1 MMPRGAAVHE
11 RLTRIWQSPPG
22 FYGWLA
28 AVNHRV
34 IGVRYVVTAFGFMVL
49 AGILALVM
57 RIQLAWPELQIVS
70 PAAFNQIFTM
80 HGTTMMFLFAVPVM
94 EGIGIYLVPLMIG
107 TRDMAFPR
115 LNAFG
120 YWIYLV
126 AGVMLYVS
134 FILGI
139 APDGGWFAYPP
150 LTGPGFSPG
159 PNVDFWVTMITFIEV
174 AALVAAVELIVTVFK
189 QRAPGMALHRLPLF
203 VWAQVTMSFMI
214 VFAMPVLM
222 LCSVQLMLDR
232 TIGTHF
238 FNPGG
243 GGEPLLWQHL
253 FWIFGHPDV
262 YIILLPALGIV
273 SMVIPTAV
281 RRPIVGYTWIAAA
294 TVAIGFFSFGLW
306 AHHMYATGLTLLGL
320 NFFAAVS
327 MLIAI
332 PSAVQIFAWI
342 ATIWRGRLER
352 LTTAFLYVIGFIV
365 LFILGGITGIMI
377 GSPVFN
383 WQVHDT
389 YFIVAHFHYVLV
401 GGAVFPLF
409 AAFYFWFPK
418 VTGRMLSERLGRWNF
433 WLTFIGFNAT
443 FLPMHL
449 TGFRGMP
456 RRVYTYLAELDIGL
470 LNLVSSLGA
479 FVMAVGVLLF
489 ALNVA
494 VSLLFGKR
502 AAAALAYVGLASY
515 DRVSLAVLQRKMA
528 RRFPAVRGTGRIFQ
542 VLADLSSVQPAD
554 GPTDLAAAARH
565 YAAQLT
571 QRGPLLLISDMFD
584 ANAERAISELAGTRC
599 DVAVLHTLSSDELD
613 PPFEGDLRLV
623 DRETGEGVDITAD
636 LYTLD
641 RYRQRLAEWQAH
653 LEEVSTKRRVA
664 YVPTPTTLPL
674 ADLVFAELRRR
685 RVVAA

>member
-1 MMPRGAAVHE
+1 MTAHGAAVHA
-11 RLTRIWQSPPG
+11 RLTRIWENPPG
-22 FYGWLA
+22 FYGWLT
-28 AVNHRV
+28 AVNHRA

-57 RIQLAWPELQIVS
+57 RVQLAWPELRVVG
-70 PAAFNQIFTM
+70 PDAFNQMFTL

-120 YWIYLV
+120 YWIYLL

-134 FILGI
+134 FLFGV

-150 LTGPGFSPG
+150 LTGPGYSLG
-159 PNVDFWVTMITFIEV
+159 ANIDFWVTMITFLEV

-203 VWAQVTMSFMI
+203 VWAQVVMSFMI
-214 VFAMPVLM
+214 VFAMPPLM
-222 LCSVQLMLDR
+222 LVSVQLMFDR
-232 TIGTHF
+232 TLGTHF

-243 GGEPLLWQHL
+243 GGEPMLWQHL

-281 RRPIVGYTWIAAA
+281 RRPIVGYTWIAAG

-327 MLIAI
+327 MLITV

-342 ATIWRGRLER
+342 ATIWRGRFAT
-352 LTTAFLYVIGFIV
+352 LTTAFLFVIGFIV

-377 GSPVFN
+377 GAPVFD

-409 AAFYFWFPK
+409 AGFYFWFPK
-418 VTGRMLSERLGRWNF
+418 VTGRMLSEGLGRWNF
-433 WLTFIGFNAT
+433 WLTFIGFNVT

-456 RRVYTYLAELDIGL
+456 RRVYTYLSELDIER
-470 LNLVSSLGA
+470 LNLVSSVGA
-479 FVMAVGVLLF
+479 FVMAAGILVF

-494 VSLLFGKR
+494 VSLLVGKR
-502 AAAALAYVGLASY
+502 AGDNPWGGESLEWATSSPPPQYNFAVIPTIRSRHPLWEQPELAASVHPDAGPWPDVDPERQDRAIVVTTVLDAAPDHVDNLPGPTLWPLWAALG
-515 DRVSLAVLQRKMA
+515 
-528 RRFPAVRGTGRIFQ
+528 
-542 VLADLSSVQPAD
+542 
-554 GPTDLAAAARH
+554 
-565 YAAQLT
+565 
-571 QRGPLLLISDMFD
+571 
-584 ANAERAISELAGTRC
+584 AGTAFLGSM
-599 DVAVLHTLSSDELD
+599 VH
-613 PPFEGDLRLV
+613 
-623 DRETGEGVDITAD
+623 
-636 LYTLD
+636 
-641 RYRQRLAEWQAH
+641 LAI
-653 LEEVSTKRRVA
+653 
-664 YVPTPTTLPL
+664 VPVGAAIAFIAFVGWLWPS
-674 ADLVFAELRRR
+674 AEHW
-685 RVVAA
+685 AE